1 MLKRG
6 VGLIGGSFIIKN
18 SRLFDPLP
26 MPDDFYIV
34 KEDSTS
40 QNLKPILA
48 ESGEFIVVETVKYVS

>member
-6 VGLIGGSFIIKN
+6 LGKVGCSFIAKN
-18 SRLFDPLP
+18 SRFFGPLP

-48 ESGEFIVVETVKYVS
+48 ESGEFIVVETVKHVS